1 MRTHPAGSHQE
12 NIGMN
17 IAITGS
23 SGTIGGRVARE
34 LSRQGFPLTLL
45 LRSPDKAPALP
56 HTTVRACHYA
66 DYDASRQALTGIDL
80 LFMVSAS
87 ESATRGEEHR
97 SFVRAARD
105 AGVGHIVYLSFAN
118 ARPDSTFTL
127 ARTHADTE
135 QAIRDSGMAYTFL
148 RDNFYTEIMLELADA
163 HGVIRGPAG
172 NGRVACVSQRDVA
185 DAAVRVLMDL
195 AQSNHRPVAAHR
207 GQAAAGNHAA
217 DDDATDSGTP
227 RDDDAVAVGTSGA
240 PARARHGSPASA
252 AHASNQPGKPHL
264 NRTYTLT
271 GPQSLNM
278 AEVATEL
285 TRATGKPHRFH
296 HESIDEAYASRRA
309 GWPAAQDWELDAWV
323 STYTAIAQGELA
335 EMTDDLPRLLERPP
349 LTLPLTL
356 ALAQKP

>member
-1 MRTHPAGSHQE
+1 
-12 NIGMN
+12 MN

-23 SGTIGGRVARE
+23 SGVIGGRVARE
-34 LSRQGFPLTLL
+34 LSRQGFPLTRL

-56 HTTVRACHYA
+56 HTAVRACHYG
-66 DYDASRQALTGIDL
+66 DYDAARQALAGINL

-87 ESATRGEEHR
+87 ESPTREEEHR

-135 QAIRDSGMAYTFL
+135 QAIRDSGMFHTFL
-148 RDNFYTEIMLELADA
+148 RDNFYTELMAQLADA
-163 HGVIRGPAG
+163 NGVIRGPAG

-185 DAAVRVLMDL
+185 DAAVRVLADL
-195 AQSNHRPVAAHR
+195 ARSSHRPAPAHR
-207 GQAAAGNHAA
+207 GLAAASNNAA
-217 DDDATDSGTP
+217 DDDAVSAGTGSIP
-227 RDDDAVAVGTSGA
+227 AHAAHGA
-240 PARARHGSPASA
+240 PASA
-252 AHASNQPGKPHL
+252 THAPDQPGKPHL

-271 GPQSLNM
+271 GPQSLSM
-278 AEVATEL
+278 EEIATEL

-296 HESIDEAYASRRA
+296 HESVDEAYASRRA

-323 STYTAIAQGELA
+323 STYTAIANGELA
-335 EMTDDLPRLLERPP
+335 EMSDDLSRLLGRPP
-349 LTLPLTL
+349 LTLALTL
-356 ALAQKP
+356 ALAKQP